1 MIYDLAMSV
10 RFRLN
15 LIIIYNFSIFILSI
29 SIISLVYSLL
39 NYNAVYSLLF
49 FILSLVTFLF
59 TMFLSNLNPFVSLI
73 VGLIYLGVIVI
84 LFFFILLIINLQ
96 QTIRDNLHL
105 KKISL
110 ISLSLFFFNLFF
122 FILLK
127 RLGFLSY
134 KVNINFNLESFES
147 LGLVLF
153 NDFSV
158 IIIILGLILFLGLI
172 SIVLLLVKPSS
183 LKLNNSGRVSK

>member
-1 MIYDLAMSV
+1 
-10 RFRLN
+10 
-15 LIIIYNFSIFILSI
+15 
-29 SIISLVYSLL
+29 
-39 NYNAVYSLLF
+39 
-49 FILSLVTFLF
+49 
-59 TMFLSNLNPFVSLI
+59 MFLSNLNPFVSLI